1 MLGEITNAKLL
12 GGWTLKLESAE
23 KLPQD
28 LASAFGKLFGEKVGG
43 SYTPVFYV
51 GTQLVNGFNHKLIA
65 ERNMLVSGGKT
76 IKDFAVVTINIP
88 AGDIRGERATKVDE
102 TDATD
107 FVLRD
112 EIEKGIKKAMAD
124 FKGSAI
130 KPLLELGEQ
139 IVKGI
144 NYHFICE
151 CKGNYSAAATYLVH
165 VVINNFQDNWTIE
178 QIIKL

>member
-1 MLGEITNAKLL
+1 MFGEITNAKLL
-12 GGWTLKLESAE
+12 SGWSLKLEKAD

-28 LASAFGKLFGEKVGG
+28 LASGFTKLFGEKTGG

-51 GTQLVNGFNHKLIA
+51 GTQLVNGFNHKLIV

-88 AGDIRGERATKVDE
+88 AGDIKGERATKVSE
-102 TDATD
+102 VDATD

-112 EIEKGIKKAMAD
+112 DIEAGIKKAMAD

-139 IVKGI
+139 VVKGI

-151 CKGNYSAAATYLVH
+151 CKGNYSDAATYLAH
-165 VVINNFQDNWTIE
+165 VVINNFQNNWTIE

>member
-76 IKDFAVVTINIP
+76 VKDYAVVTINIP
-88 AGDIRGERATKVDE
+88 AGDIRGECATKVDE
-102 TDATD
+102 VDATD

-112 EIEKGIKKAMAD
+112 DIEAGIKKAFAGFTD
-124 FKGSAI
+124 ATH
-130 KPLLELGEQ
+130 KPILELGTQ
-139 IVKGI
+139 VVKGI

-151 CKGNYSAAATYLVH
+151 CKGNYSDAATYLAL
-165 VVINNFQDNWTIE
+165 VVINNFQDNWTID
-178 QIIKL
+178 QIVKL

>member
-12 GGWTLKLESAE
+12 GGWTLKLESAN

-28 LASAFGKLFGEKVGG
+28 VASAFGKLFGEKVGG

-112 EIEKGIKKAMAD
+112 EIE
-124 FKGSAI
+124 
-130 KPLLELGEQ
+130 
-139 IVKGI
+139 
-144 NYHFICE
+144 
-151 CKGNYSAAATYLVH
+151 
-165 VVINNFQDNWTIE
+165 
-178 QIIKL
+178 